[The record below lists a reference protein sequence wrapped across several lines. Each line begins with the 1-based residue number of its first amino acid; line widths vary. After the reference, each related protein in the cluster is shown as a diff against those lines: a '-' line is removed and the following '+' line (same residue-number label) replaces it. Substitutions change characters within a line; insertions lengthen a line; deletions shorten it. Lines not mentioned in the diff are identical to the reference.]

1 MSSQLLDTAGP
12 EYKRSELEHKAYFR
26 QEDLLLTHRQVSSK
40 AYLPYQICF
49 IQRDF
54 EEDSEEGLIDMK
66 EFAEQN
72 RKNLIKYSR
81 KIDQIPEIKE

>member
-1 MSSQLLDTAGP
+1 MSSQLLGTASP
-12 EYKRSELEHKAYFR
+12 EYKRSEIEQKAYFR

-40 AYLPYQICF
+40 AYLPYEIWF

-66 EFAEQN
+66 
-72 RKNLIKYSR
+72 
-81 KIDQIPEIKE
+81 